1 MIVDLGCTTPINVRK
16 SSMASPL
23 PEAPVDL
30 PLAGIHVVEF
40 GHSVAAPYAGQILA
54 DLGADV
60 LKVEKP
66 EGDDAR
72 RWGPPFLDGTA
83 ATFQAL
89 NRNKRSVVANLRD
102 PVQRDRLSE
111 HITTQAD
118 VVLQNLRPG
127 QADALGLGATALRAL
142 QPRLVYCNLGAFG
155 ARGPLADK
163 PGYDPLMQAFGGIM
177 SVVGEAGR
185 PAVRVG
191 PSIIDCGTAM
201 WAALGIVSA
210 LLQRRDSGVGA
221 VVDVSLFETAAAW
234 MGTHVAQHGGSG
246 QLPQKAGS
254 GQVGI
259 VPYRAYATR
268 DGEVVVA
275 AGNDGLYA
283 RLCAVLGHPEWAT
296 DARFA
301 SNPLRV
307 QHADTLYALI
317 EPCLLQRGTAEW
329 LAALEAA
336 GVPCAPVQNVRQML
350 DHPQTQALGIA
361 RPLPGGSAPVIG
373 LPISFD
379 GHRPIARRGAP
390 ALGAHNADVF

>member
-1 MIVDLGCTTPINVRK
+1 MHPSNSDR
-16 SSMASPL
+16 
-23 PEAPVDL
+23 L
-30 PLAGIHVVEF
+30 PLDGMLVVEF
-40 GHSVAAPYAGQILA
+40 GHSVAGPFAGQILS

-60 LKVEKP
+60 VKIEKP

-72 RWGPPFLDGTA
+72 RWGPPFLDGTG

-102 PVQRDRLSE
+102 AGQRQKLADYIVD
-111 HITTQAD
+111 HAD

-127 QADALGLGATALRAL
+127 QADQVGLGAAALLARK
-142 QPRLVYCNLGAFG
+142 PGLVYCNMGAFG
-155 ARGPLADK
+155 ARGPLATR

-177 SVVGEAGR
+177 SVVGETGR

-210 LLQRRDSGVGA
+210 LLRRRDTGVGG
-221 VVDVSLFETAAAW
+221 VVDVSLFETAASW
-234 MGTHVAQHGGSG
+234 MNIHAAQFAGSKE
-246 QLPQKAGS
+246 LPARHGS

-259 VPYRAYATR
+259 VPYRAYQTA
-268 DGEVVVA
+268 DIELVVA
-275 AGNDGLYA
+275 AGNDGLFRKMSA
-283 RLCAVLGHPEWAT
+283 ALGHPEWAS

-307 QHADTLYALI
+307 RHSTELYALI
-317 EPCLLQRGTAEW
+317 EPVMLTRTAAQW
-329 LAALEAA
+329 TLALDAV
-336 GVPCAPVQNVRQML
+336 GVPCAPVQDVQQMVT
-350 DHPQTQALGIA
+350 HPQTEALGILQA
-361 RPLPGGSAPVIG
+361 VPGCSAPLIG

-379 GHRPIARRGAP
+379 GRRPQPRSAAP
-390 ALGAHNADVF
+390 TLGADTAHVFDPSADAGASSAPPTEELAT